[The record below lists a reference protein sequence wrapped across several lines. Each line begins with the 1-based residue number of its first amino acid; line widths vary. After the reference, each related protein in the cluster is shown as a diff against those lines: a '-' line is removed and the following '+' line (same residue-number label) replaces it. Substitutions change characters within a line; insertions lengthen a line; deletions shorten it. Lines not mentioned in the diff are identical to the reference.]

1 MKLDRRNQIIDMI
14 SQKKTVT
21 NAELMECF
29 QISIETVRRD
39 LEYLEQRGYLR
50 RVYGGAV
57 ANGTIGSEPEYVSRA
72 TLRASEKNAIAAA
85 AANLICSG
93 EIIYLGVGTTV
104 QGMTRYLKEFGD
116 ITVFTNSVRTAVE
129 LSEAPG
135 CSVVLS
141 GGQLRAK
148 ELTLSGFP
156 SEENLNYFN
165 VDKAF
170 IGIGGISEAGV
181 TDFHIGEARLH
192 SQMIKNARQA
202 IVLAD
207 SSKLGAR
214 AMNNVCPL
222 RDIDILVTDSNAPK
236 QMVKAFEQAGV
247 RVIIARE

>member
-1 MKLDRRNQIIDMI
+1 MKLDRRNQIIDLI

-57 ANGTIGSEPEYVSRA
+57 ANGTMGSEPEYVSRA
-72 TLRASEKNAIAAA
+72 QLQFREKDAIAAA
-85 AANLICSG
+85 AASLICPG
-93 EIIYLGVGTTV
+93 ETVYLGVGTTV
-104 QGMTRYLKEFGD
+104 QSMVQYIKKFEE
-116 ITVFTNSVRTAVE
+116 ITVFTNAVRTAVE

-135 CSVVLS
+135 CSVILP

-156 SEENLNYFN
+156 SEENFAHFN

-170 IGIGGISEAGV
+170 IGIGGITEAGV

-192 SQMIKNARQA
+192 SQLIRNAKQS
-202 IVLAD
+202 IILAD

-247 RVIIARE
+247 RVILAKE